1 MVAQQILVLLVTV
14 QICLRQQLYKN
25 LRIMYSTKLAQKE
38 NLKGLLDLLD
48 DYTIYSYY
56 IGNFQVNK
64 LYNSPL
70 RSDDKNPSFAIFKG
84 KNGDLLF
91 KDHGNGESGN
101 ALKFIKLI
109 NRLNTKDQLE
119 SELLKIIKR
128 TNPNNIP
135 VKRNFE
141 IKSHDT
147 EIQIARQPFTD
158 IDKQYWSQYGITINT
173 LKKFNV
179 FSIKY
184 FLCNGTLRAR
194 YSKSSPMYAYKVF
207 NHFKIYRP
215 YETKLKK
222 WRTNLKI
229 NDIQGLAEL
238 PPKGGHILIIT
249 KSLKDVMVLYE
260 MGYFAISASSETVF
274 IPEDLLE
281 DLKHKW
287 SHIYIL
293 YDRDAT
299 GMLKAREYSKKYKI
313 DAFFIN
319 KKFKS
324 KDISDCVKNNG
335 MDNTRLWLENT
346 INKYETKKYIEA
358 VNRKS

>member
-1 MVAQQILVLLVTV
+1 
-14 QICLRQQLYKN
+14 
-25 LRIMYSTKLAQKE
+25 MYSTKLAQKE

-101 ALKFIKLI
+101 ALKFVKLI

-158 IDKQYWSQYGITINT
+158 IDKQYWSQYGITIDT

-194 YSKSSPMYAYKVF
+194 
-207 NHFKIYRP
+207 
-215 YETKLKK
+215 
-222 WRTNLKI
+222 
-229 NDIQGLAEL
+229 
-238 PPKGGHILIIT
+238 
-249 KSLKDVMVLYE
+249 
-260 MGYFAISASSETVF
+260 
-274 IPEDLLE
+274 
-281 DLKHKW
+281 
-287 SHIYIL
+287 
-293 YDRDAT
+293 
-299 GMLKAREYSKKYKI
+299 
-313 DAFFIN
+313 
-319 KKFKS
+319 
-324 KDISDCVKNNG
+324 
-335 MDNTRLWLENT
+335 
-346 INKYETKKYIEA
+346 
-358 VNRKS
+358 